1 MRIGVDVGGTKIEAI
16 ALDAASREL
25 ARRRIDTP
33 KGDYAG
39 TVGAITALVLEIER
53 ELGHKCSV
61 GLGIPGTISPAT
73 GLIKN
78 ANSTCL
84 IGRPFNQD
92 LAEALERPVRLTN
105 DANCFALSEAT
116 DGAGAGAR
124 AVFGVILGTGCGG
137 GIVIDGKVLTG
148 VNAIGGEWGHN
159 PLPWPRDDER
169 PGPEC
174 YCGNLGCIETFVS
187 GTGLERDYLAATG
200 RAASAESI
208 VALAEAGG
216 ATEAE
221 AEAEAAL
228 ERYEERLARALA
240 SVINIVDPEVI
251 VLGGGMSNVE
261 RLYGNVP
268 GLWAPFVFS
277 DKVETR
283 LAPPVHRDS
292 SGVRGAAWLWPDDR
306 EDP

>member
-25 ARRRIDTP
+25 ARQRIDTP

-39 TVGAITALVLEIER
+39 TVGAITALVFEIER
-53 ELGHKCSV
+53 RLGRKCSV
-61 GLGIPGTISPAT
+61 GLGIPGTVSPAT

-78 ANSTCL
+78 ANSTWL
-84 IGRPFNQD
+84 IGRPFDKD
-92 LAEALERPVRLTN
+92 LAAALERPVRLSN
-105 DANCFALSEAT
+105 DANCFALSEAA

-124 AVFGVILGTGCGG
+124 TVFGVILGTGCGG
-137 GIVIDGKVLTG
+137 GIVIDGNVLTG

-174 YCGNLGCIETFVS
+174 YCGNSGCIETFVS

-200 RAASAESI
+200 RAASAERIAASAEPEGEPEPEAAA
-208 VALAEAGG
+208 ALA
-216 ATEAE
+216 
-221 AEAEAAL
+221 
-228 ERYEERLARALA
+228 RYEGRLARALA

-251 VLGGGMSNVE
+251 VLGGGMSNVK
-261 RLYGNVP
+261 RLYANVP
-268 GLWAPFVFS
+268 GLWTPFVFS
-277 DKVETR
+277 DKVATR

-292 SGVRGAAWLWPDDR
+292 SGVRGAAWLWPEENDD
-306 EDP
+306 P

>member
-105 DANCFALSEAT
+105 DANCFTLSEAT

-187 GTGLERDYLAATG
+187 GTGLARDYLAATG
-200 RAASAESI
+200 RTASAESI

-292 SGVRGAAWLWPDDR
+292 SGVRGAAWLWPDEC

>member
-1 MRIGVDVGGTKIEAI
+1 MLFRSKIEAI

-53 ELGHKCSV
+53 ELGRKCSV
-61 GLGIPGTISPAT
+61 GLGIPGTISPST

-78 ANSTCL
+78 ANSTWL
-84 IGRPFNQD
+84 IGRSFDKD

-105 DANCFALSEAT
+105 DANCFALSEAA

-124 AVFGVILGTGCGG
+124 TVFGVILGTGCGG

-169 PGPEC
+169 PGPIC
-174 YCGNLGCIETFVS
+174 YRS
-187 GTGLERDYLAATG
+187 
-200 RAASAESI
+200 
-208 VALAEAGG
+208 
-216 ATEAE
+216 
-221 AEAEAAL
+221 
-228 ERYEERLARALA
+228 EERRA
-240 SVINIVDPEVI
+240 
-251 VLGGGMSNVE
+251 G
-261 RLYGNVP
+261 
-268 GLWAPFVFS
+268 
-277 DKVETR
+277 
-283 LAPPVHRDS
+283 
-292 SGVRGAAWLWPDDR
+292 R
-306 EDP
+306 ECRSRWSP

>member
-39 TVGAITALVLEIER
+39 TVSAIAALVLEIER
-53 ELGHKCSV
+53 QLGRQGSV
-61 GLGIPGTISPAT
+61 GLGIPGTVSPAT

-78 ANSTCL
+78 ANSTWL
-84 IGRPFNQD
+84 IGRPLDKD

-105 DANCFALSEAT
+105 DANCFALSEAA

-124 AVFGVILGTGCGG
+124 TVFGVILGTGCGG

-200 RAASAESI
+200 RSASAERIAAS
-208 VALAEAGG
+208 AEAGG

-228 ERYEERLARALA
+228 ERYEGRLARALA

-251 VLGGGMSNVE
+251 VLGGGMSNVK

-268 GLWAPFVFS
+268 RLWTPFVFS

-283 LAPPVHRDS
+283 LAPPVHKDS
-292 SGVRGAAWLWPDDR
+292 SGVRGAAWLWPEDSDDR
-306 EDP
+306 

>member
-39 TVGAITALVLEIER
+39 TVGAITALVLGIER
-53 ELGHKCSV
+53 QLGHKCSV
-61 GLGIPGTISPAT
+61 GLGIPGTISPST

-78 ANSTCL
+78 ANSTWL
-84 IGRPFNQD
+84 IGRSFDKD
-92 LAEALERPVRLTN
+92 LAEALERPVRLSN
-105 DANCFALSEAT
+105 DANCFALSEAA

-124 AVFGVILGTGCGG
+124 TVFGVILGTGCGG
-137 GIVIDGKVLTG
+137 GIVIDGKVVSG
-148 VNAIGGEWGHN
+148 VNAIAGEWGHN

-174 YCGNLGCIETFVS
+174 YCGNFGCIETFIS

-200 RAASAESI
+200 RAASAERI

-216 ATEAE
+216 AAKPEP
-221 AEAEAAL
+221 EAEAAL

-251 VLGGGMSNVE
+251 VLGGGMSNVK

-268 GLWAPFVFS
+268 GLWTPFVFS

-292 SGVRGAAWLWPDDR
+292 SGVRGAAWLWP
-306 EDP
+306 EEINAP